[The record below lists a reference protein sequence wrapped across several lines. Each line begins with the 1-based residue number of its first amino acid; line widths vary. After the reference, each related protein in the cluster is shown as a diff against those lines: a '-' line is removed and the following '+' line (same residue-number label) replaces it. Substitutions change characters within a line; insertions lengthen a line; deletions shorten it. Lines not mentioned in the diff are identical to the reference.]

1 MTSDKGTDP
10 QCKNRSFGAY
20 FFDLKISTYINPAR
34 TAMLYIIK
42 KLTDPLI
49 GYIKDDPVR
58 PEISADFRISENA
71 EILVLLKDDRPSAI
85 VCVAYR
91 DFVPKDTV
99 ELMSEPTDPFVA
111 VFYTIWSYDAGAGRD
126 LIRIARK
133 ELPIIYP
140 NIKKFVTLSPQTE
153 MAKRF
158 HLKNGANVLSANA
171 TSVNYEYA

>member
-1 MTSDKGTDP
+1 
-10 QCKNRSFGAY
+10 
-20 FFDLKISTYINPAR
+20 
-34 TAMLYIIK
+34 MLYILN

-49 GYIKDDPVR
+49 SYIKDDPVR
-58 PEISADFRISENA
+58 PEIPADFRVSENS
-71 EILVLLKDDRPSAI
+71 EILILLKDNKPSAI

-99 ELMSEPTDPFVA
+99 ELMSPPYEPSVA
-111 VFYTIWSYDAGAGRD
+111 VFYTIWSYDPGAGRD
-126 LIRIARK
+126 LIRMARK
-133 ELPIIYP
+133 ELPILRP

-158 HLKNGANVLSANA
+158 HLKNGANVFRDNS